1 MFWQWHVW
9 LGNSILVAP
18 TGSQLVRYFCHG
30 NHTSFFSEQQPSI
43 IWRLY
48 IPILNDYYLP
58 RQAAA
63 RPGWVVVV
71 VVSGAVRKAFM
82 VVAAVE
88 EVVGRSASRVE
99 LGGIPTHG
107 DISIYMEVS
116 QNGGKNGWFIMDNPI
131 KMDDVG
137 VPPFQETPIYV
148 YIVIL
153 YTLLLCIKCCI

>member
-1 MFWQWHVW
+1 
-9 LGNSILVAP
+9 
-18 TGSQLVRYFCHG
+18 
-30 NHTSFFSEQQPSI
+30 
-43 IWRLY
+43 
-48 IPILNDYYLP
+48 
-58 RQAAA
+58 
-63 RPGWVVVV
+63 VV